1 MRVVVDTNVLVS
13 AALRDRD
20 PEAVILF
27 IVARPDFEW
36 VVSSEILAEYKDVLA
51 RPKFNLPEEI
61 LSRWDKMLGS
71 AITHVE
77 PEETLALKFPR
88 DQKDAKFLA
97 CALAA
102 DADFFVTGDRDFSEA
117 QKLVN
122 TVILS
127 ISRFKEL
134 WIDSSE
140 AEGDESS

>member
-1 MRVVVDTNVLVS
+1 MRVVVDTNLLVS

-27 IVARPDFEW
+27 VVARPDFEW

-61 LSRWDKMLGS
+61 LSRWDKMLES
-71 AITHVE
+71 ATTRVE
-77 PEETLALKFPR
+77 SEGTLALKFPR
-88 DQKDAKFLA
+88 DQKDVKFLA

-102 DADFFVTGDRDFSEA
+102 DADFFLTGDRDFSEA

-127 ISRFKEL
+127 VSRFKEL

-140 AEGDESS
+140 AEGDDSS